1 MLKCDTCGLVKSESE
16 FTINVRSKT
25 DPNKIYYKKTCNSCR
40 AKKQKIWANNEGKE
54 YVLNYK
60 ITSEQKE
67 KYNKNRR
74 MKDMKRKEVLIEM
87 LGGKCESCG
96 TTKNLQFDH
105 KNPSEKSFNISCVLS
120 ERTFKELEKCELRCS
135 NCHLEKTKNDYLSG
149 ILYPGI
155 SEDRIDT

>member
-67 KYNKNRR
+67 KHNKV
-74 MKDMKRKEVLIEM
+74 KRGKVEERKKLLIEM

-105 KNPSEKSFNISCVLS
+105 IDPTTKSFSIAKKYMCPVVF
-120 ERTFKELEKCELRCS
+120 EELKKCQLLCYE
-135 NCHLEKTKNDYLSG
+135 CHLKKT
-149 ILYPGI
+149 
-155 SEDRIDT
+155 SEEWQVCR

>member
-67 KYNKNRR
+67 KHNKV
-74 MKDMKRKEVLIEM
+74 KRGKVEERKKLLIEM

-105 KNPSEKSFNISCVLS
+105 IDPTTKSFSIAKKYMCPVVF
-120 ERTFKELEKCELRCS
+120 EELKKCQLLCYE
-135 NCHLEKTKNDYLSG
+135 CHLKKT
-149 ILYPGI
+149 
-155 SEDRIDT
+155 SEEWQVCRGVDKG

>member
-67 KYNKNRR
+67 KHNKV
-74 MKDMKRKEVLIEM
+74 KRGKVEERKKLLIEM

-105 KNPSEKSFNISCVLS
+105 IDPTTKSFSIAKRYRCKDVF
-120 ERTFKELEKCELRCS
+120 EEIKKCQLLCYE
-135 NCHLEKTKNDYLSG
+135 CHLKKT
-149 ILYPGI
+149 
-155 SEDRIDT
+155 SEEWQVCRGVDKG

>member
-67 KYNKNRR
+67 KHNKV
-74 MKDMKRKEVLIEM
+74 KRGKVEERKKLLIEM

-105 KNPSEKSFNISCVLS
+105 IDPTTKSFSIAKKYMSPVVF
-120 ERTFKELEKCELRCS
+120 EEIKKCQLLCYE
-135 NCHLEKTKNDYLSG
+135 CHLKKT
-149 ILYPGI
+149 
-155 SEDRIDT
+155 SEEWQVCRGVDKG

>member
-67 KYNKNRR
+67 KHNKV
-74 MKDMKRKEVLIEM
+74 KRGKVEERKKLLIEM

-105 KNPSEKSFNISCVLS
+105 IDPTTKSFSIAKKYMCPIVF
-120 ERTFKELEKCELRCS
+120 EEVKKCQLLCF
-135 NCHLEKTKNDYLSG
+135 NCHLEKTA
-149 ILYPGI
+149 
-155 SEDRIDT
+155 EDLKQGKLKKG

>member
-67 KYNKNRR
+67 KHNKV
-74 MKDMKRKEVLIEM
+74 KRGKVEERKKLLIEM
-87 LGGKCESCG
+87 LGGKCVRCG
-96 TTKNLQFDH
+96 ATERLHFDH
-105 KNPSEKSFNISCVLS
+105 INPLEKSFDIGRSLDNSMDKLEPELAKCQLLCPKCHLDK
-120 ERTFKELEKCELRCS
+120 TFKEDFGAIMEKKRR
-135 NCHLEKTKNDYLSG
+135 NK
-149 ILYPGI
+149 
-155 SEDRIDT
+155 

>member
-40 AKKQKIWANNEGKE
+40 AKKQKIWANNKGKE

-67 KYNKNRR
+67 KHNKVKRG
-74 MKDMKRKEVLIEM
+74 KVEKRKKLLIEM

-105 KNPSEKSFNISCVLS
+105 IDPTTKSFSIAKKYMCPVVF
-120 ERTFKELEKCELRCS
+120 EELKKCQLLCYE
-135 NCHLEKTKNDYLSG
+135 CHLKKT
-149 ILYPGI
+149 
-155 SEDRIDT
+155 SEEWQVCRGVDKG

>member
-40 AKKQKIWANNEGKE
+40 AKKQKIWANSEGKE

-60 ITSEQKE
+60 PTSEQKE
-67 KYNKNRR
+67 KHNKV
-74 MKDMKRKEVLIEM
+74 KRGKVEERKKLLIEM
-87 LGGKCESCG
+87 LGGKCKSCG

-105 KNPSEKSFNISCVLS
+105 IDPTTKSFSIAKRYRCKDVF
-120 ERTFKELEKCELRCS
+120 EEIKKCQLLCYE
-135 NCHLEKTKNDYLSG
+135 CHLKKTSEEWQVCRG
-149 ILYPGI
+149 IDKG
-155 SEDRIDT
+155 

>member
-67 KYNKNRR
+67 KHNKV
-74 MKDMKRKEVLIEM
+74 KRGKVEERKKLLIEM

-105 KNPSEKSFNISCVLS
+105 IDPTTKSFSIAKKYMCPVVF
-120 ERTFKELEKCELRCS
+120 EELKKCQLLCYE
-135 NCHLEKTKNDYLSG
+135 CHLKKT
-149 ILYPGI
+149 
-155 SEDRIDT
+155 SEEWQVCRGVAKG

>member
-1 MLKCDTCGLVKSESE
+1 MLKCNTCGLVKSESE

-87 LGGKCESCG
+87 LGGKCVSCG
-96 TTKNLQFDH
+96 AIENLQFDH
-105 KNPSEKSFNISCVLS
+105 IDPTTKSFSIAKKYICKAVF
-120 ERTFKELEKCELRCS
+120 EEVRKCQLLCY
-135 NCHLEKTKNDYLSG
+135 NCHLEKTAEDYKQGKFTTRSSKKG
-149 ILYPGI
+149 
-155 SEDRIDT
+155 

>member
-25 DPNKIYYKKTCNSCR
+25 NPNKIYYKKTCNSCR

-67 KYNKNRR
+67 KHNKV
-74 MKDMKRKEVLIEM
+74 KRGKVEERKKLLIEM

-105 KNPSEKSFNISCVLS
+105 IDPTTKSFSIAKKYMCPVVF
-120 ERTFKELEKCELRCS
+120 EELKKCQLLCYE
-135 NCHLEKTKNDYLSG
+135 CHLKKT
-149 ILYPGI
+149 
-155 SEDRIDT
+155 SEEWQVCRGVDKG

>member
-67 KYNKNRR
+67 KNNKV
-74 MKDMKRKEVLIEM
+74 KRGKTEERKKLLIEM

-105 KNPSEKSFNISCVLS
+105 IDPTTKSFSIAKRYRCKNVFEEI
-120 ERTFKELEKCELRCS
+120 KKCQLLCYE
-135 NCHLEKTKNDYLSG
+135 CHLKKT
-149 ILYPGI
+149 
-155 SEDRIDT
+155 SEEWQVCRGVDKG